1 MSSIVLDAS
10 ALLALLRSEVGS
22 DIVTAALPRAVIS
35 SVNYAE
41 VLEKTLERGGQT
53 DAVAHFIRALAI
65 SIIPFDEDQAAAVAD
80 LHAQTKQEKLS
91 FAALACLA
99 LASLRRA
106 KLITADQVMGRV
118 QLPVKVRLIRHGL

>member
-53 DAVAHFIRALAI
+53 DAVAHFIRSLAI
-65 SIIPFDEDQAAAVAD
+65 SIISFDEDQAAAVAD
-80 LHAQTKQEKLS
+80 LHAQTKHEKLS

-99 LASLRRA
+99 LASLHRA
-106 KLITADQVMGRV
+106 KLITADEAMGRLT
-118 QLPVKVRLIRHGL
+118 LPVKVTVICHGL